1 MDEGHAEKEAYD
13 MLRLKYKKN
22 LIKDYNFFL
31 YLTDI
36 LKNSPTH
43 QAITDAI
50 NEHDLDEY
58 VYDDI
63 VDQVIKDNSY
73 LFDELLE
80 HFNEDPTSDESESEY
95 EEDNDE

>member
-1 MDEGHAEKEAYD
+1 M
-13 MLRLKYKKN
+13 
-22 LIKDYNFFL
+22 
-31 YLTDI
+31 TDI
-36 LKNSPTH
+36 LNNSPTH

-50 NEHDLDEY
+50 NELDEY

-80 HFNEDPTSDESESEY
+80 QFNEDPTSDESEYEY
-95 EEDNDE
+95 EDDTDE